1 MKFLCDNCKAKY
13 QIPDEKVA
21 GRTLRMQCRKC
32 GHDILIRGNQ
42 PADSVQ
48 AARPAVAASVVP
60 QGASPVPRGTRTP
73 GSHVGPLPTRGS
85 VGPSALAADF
95 RRQMQAPSM
104 APEEA
109 AAPEEMWH
117 VAIHDVPIG
126 PIRREELARKVGTGA
141 VHGDSLV
148 WREGFDDWRPL
159 RDVPQLAGLLRHLR
173 AAPPA
178 IGHAPLP
185 PEPSRPLV
193 APIGG
198 RLGASAAADQE
209 FNDEATVVAQSPYGA
224 RDSRP
229 PASPFAGPAI
239 PERIASDLA
248 QSVYPAQ
255 RGDSLLP
262 PAISE
267 PPVVAPAFVAAAQ
280 RVESQPAI
288 AIPPAAAP
296 APAAAPLAAPVTA
309 PAIAAA
315 PKEKERAPLPIG
327 ALMGIAFAGMAGL
340 GVVLLFGMRM
350 MAPPAAAPTPAPTA
364 APTPAPAAATP
375 VPAAEIDTTIAVEE
389 PTVAPEPGQAAAET
403 RGSSRPTSGST
414 ARPAPT
420 PTTPAG
426 STRPVSEQ
434 DRAALARF
442 ADESGNSGATSIDV
456 GRVAPTTQV
465 RPLDS
470 QAIST
475 VVSRNRLMLQRC
487 YERAA
492 RGMAQAPTTR
502 MDVSL
507 RVAPSGAVS
516 SANVSGN
523 DFGGL
528 AACIQS
534 TVSRWRFPESTG
546 GGETRFPVVFQG
558 SN

>member
-32 GHDILIRGNQ
+32 GHDILIRGTQ
-42 PADSVQ
+42 LADSVQ
-48 AARPAVAASVVP
+48 AARPAAAASVVP
-60 QGASPVPRGTRTP
+60 QGGSPVPRGTRTA
-73 GSHVGPLPTRGS
+73 GSHVGPLPTRPGS

-104 APEEA
+104 AADEA

-117 VAIHDVPIG
+117 VAINDVPVG

-159 RDVPQLAGLLRHLR
+159 REVPQLAGLLRHLR
-173 AAPPA
+173 TAPPT
-178 IGHAPLP
+178 IGHAPIP
-185 PEPSRPLV
+185 PEPSRPMV

-198 RLGASAAADQE
+198 RLGASAAADQD
-209 FNDEATVVAQSPYGA
+209 FNDEATVVAQSPYQA

-229 PASPFAGPAI
+229 PASPFAAPAI
-239 PERIASDLA
+239 PERIAADLA
-248 QSVYPAQ
+248 QSVYPAA

-267 PPVVAPAFVAAAQ
+267 PPAAAPAFVAAAP

-288 AIPPAAAP
+288 AAP
-296 APAAAPLAAPVTA
+296 APAPPAAPLSAPASA
-309 PAIAAA
+309 PAIASPP

-350 MAPPAAAPTPAPTA
+350 MAPAPAPAA
-364 APTPAPAAATP
+364 TPAPAPTPVAATT
-375 VPAAEIDTTIAVEE
+375 PAPAPELDTTIAVEE
-389 PTVAPEPGQAAAET
+389 PTTAPAEPQAQATADT
-403 RGSSRPTSGST
+403 RGSSRPSTGST
-414 ARPAPT
+414 ART
-420 PTTPAG
+420 GSTTPATTA
-426 STRPVSEQ
+426 SSRPVSEQ

-442 ADESGNSGATSIDV
+442 ADESGSSGASAIDV